1 MQYVWWLLAAI
12 GGFIAFYIAQ
22 TVYLA
27 MVLRWEDE
35 QTVGLNY
42 YGRNPQERA
51 RFKQKLRR
59 HARLLRPVLAINS
72 KLARVDFRRSRITYE
87 GVSGPA
93 GSCSKESFERGAGYA
108 PAAADIFVVTQMKC
122 GTTWMQHL
130 VYQVLHRGEGRLVED
145 GKTMYAVSPWLEGRK
160 SVSLDDAPLVSPE
173 QRRIIK
179 THFPVQ
185 LCPNA
190 SAARYIYVARH
201 PVSCF
206 ASCIDFVETN
216 VGAMAPSLAAFE
228 EWFCS
233 PELMWW
239 GTWTD
244 HVKGWWERAQ
254 QQDNVLFVYFED
266 MKRDLAPI
274 AQQVAAFL
282 GVPPLTE
289 QELASVVEKCSF
301 SYMQKHQDT
310 FEMQPPHILQTN
322 AALFVSGKADR
333 HHDVPAEA
341 SARIREWASAAFKPG
356 HPITEVYTDLVSATP
371 TTAGR

>member
-1 MQYVWWLLAAI
+1 
-12 GGFIAFYIAQ
+12 
-22 TVYLA
+22 
-27 MVLRWEDE
+27 
-35 QTVGLNY
+35 
-42 YGRNPQERA
+42 
-51 RFKQKLRR
+51 
-59 HARLLRPVLAINS
+59 VLAINS

-93 GSCSKESFERGAGYA
+93 GSCSKESFERGANYT
-108 PAAADIFVVTQMKC
+108 PTAADIFVVTQMKC

-130 VYQVLHRGEGRLVED
+130 VYQVLHRGAGRLVED

-160 SVSLDDAPLVSPE
+160 SVSLEDAPLVSPE

-190 SAARYIYVARH
+190 AAARYIYVARH

-216 VGAMAPSLAAFE
+216 VGAMAPTLPAFE

-233 PELMWW
+233 PDLMWW

-244 HVKGWWERAQ
+244 HVQGWWERAQ

-274 AQQVAAFL
+274 AQQVRPTQL
-282 GVPPLTE
+282 
-289 QELASVVEKCSF
+289 CS
-301 SYMQKHQDT
+301 
-310 FEMQPPHILQTN
+310 
-322 AALFVSGKADR
+322 
-333 HHDVPAEA
+333 
-341 SARIREWASAAFKPG
+341 
-356 HPITEVYTDLVSATP
+356 
-371 TTAGR
+371 